1 MEPAPPPSA
10 ARLSPGWPCSLRMWL
25 AGALREAPPSTTSC
39 AFSPGRFANRPYVM
53 PDEAAGGRSGNTRIT
68 LMATRFLYQAAS
80 WKAARWVVAKV
91 EFHAGELFPRVG
103 FIVTNLERS
112 MWGIPIGRVYHA

>member
-1 MEPAPPPSA
+1 
-10 ARLSPGWPCSLRMWL
+10 
-25 AGALREAPPSTTSC
+25 
-39 AFSPGRFANRPYVM
+39 M

-112 MWGIPIGRVYHA
+112 MSGIPIGRVYHA